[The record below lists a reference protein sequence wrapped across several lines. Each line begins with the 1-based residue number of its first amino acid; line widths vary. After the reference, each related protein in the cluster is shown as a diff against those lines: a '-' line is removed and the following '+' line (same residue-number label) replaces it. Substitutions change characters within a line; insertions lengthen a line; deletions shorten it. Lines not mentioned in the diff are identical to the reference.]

1 MPSETMDYKDVLAFL
16 EAQKTAIETAISGVK
31 QMLWLTSG
39 EQSTVGPL
47 VTGEKREQPTGI
59 KFDSFF
65 RMSMPAAIV
74 KFLDMA
80 KAPQSVSE
88 VTKALLD
95 GGFKTTSKNF
105 MPIVGSNLSRLKS
118 AGELVNV
125 EGKWGRASWYPAAR
139 KADQT
144 ANLKEARKRGRP
156 KAKTEAPSI
165 KPTAQDQPA
174 LKLTEE
180 QIQQI
185 KRLDAAG
192 KQLSEIAK
200 ELGVHHLKI
209 ANSKA
214 WRILHPPKVKQTAAE
229 A

>member
-1 MPSETMDYKDVLAFL
+1 
-16 EAQKTAIETAISGVK
+16 
-31 QMLWLTSG
+31 
-39 EQSTVGPL
+39 
-47 VTGEKREQPTGI
+47 
-59 KFDSFF
+59 
-65 RMSMPAAIV
+65 
-74 KFLDMA
+74 MA

-118 AGELVNV
+118 VGELVNV

-144 ANLKEARKRGRP
+144 ANPKEARKRGRP

-165 KPTAQDQPA
+165 KPTAQHQPA
-174 LKLTEE
+174 SASKLTED

-192 KQLSEIAK
+192 KQLGEIAK

-214 WRILHPPKVKQTAAE
+214 WRILHPPKQAQTPAA